1 MAERQL
7 KQIERQLILYDIFQC
22 NDEDTKI
29 STIMFHLPGM
39 NMRTLQRDIRDLM
52 DAALIQ
58 VYFSRDR
65 NAYINYDT
73 HRDISDYSEGIQ
85 NRITKKRESSGKEK
99 KISPR
104 KQEHLERLKRLSSLM
119 GDEICDKADK
129 MYFEL
134 FPEATERM
142 RKRDFEILR
151 HIGFFAGYE
160 KESDEYVIYRKEGYG
175 VYDDYGIWVENGK
188 MMYWIEER

>member
-1 MAERQL
+1 M
-7 KQIERQLILYDIFQC
+7 
-22 NDEDTKI
+22 
-29 STIMFHLPGM
+29 
-39 NMRTLQRDIRDLM
+39 
-52 DAALIQ
+52 
-58 VYFSRDR
+58 
-65 NAYINYDT
+65 
-73 HRDISDYSEGIQ
+73 
-85 NRITKKRESSGKEK
+85 
-99 KISPR
+99 
-104 KQEHLERLKRLSSLM
+104 SSLM